1 MRVLFVDI
9 DAEYLNPTRSLVRGI
24 ASRLGTVVFFGP
36 GYVSSEVLREGLE
49 VFTNRNGPFDVVLAT
64 EHILFSDFK
73 DFSQEKKV
81 YRKNYQFRFPVNEVE
96 ESVRILRSLR
106 QLDLVKVGVFL
117 QSDYYNFT
125 ERHMQS
131 VINDVNF
138 VIGSNQQFVHS
149 IRDLSGLKDEG
160 FVNCNDNWRDFCL
173 QYPERIIPLLH
184 FVSGNEFSYT
194 ALSHR
199 SSDWCVPGTPY
210 FARKKA
216 RSVLERS
223 ACSISRGR
231 PLPIGSLLSR
241 IGLRPYSNH
250 LFRAYLRETFRE
262 EICGARY
269 SFTCGSGLRYP
280 LRKYFE
286 IPALGSVLVC
296 VPCNGFEELGF
307 RDKANAMICEPD
319 HLLELGRWFN
329 ENIDKAQEIADA
341 GRRLIAEHHTVE
353 ARAQQ
358 LKSALESVL
367 AGRWRGGVWRDGV
380 IAPIS

>member
-1 MRVLFVDI
+1 MRVLFLDV

-36 GYVSSEVLREGLE
+36 GYVSSEVLHEGLE
-49 VFTNRNGPFDVVLAT
+49 EFTKRNGPFDVVLAT
-64 EHILFSDFK
+64 EHILFSDLK

-81 YRKNYQFRFPVNEVE
+81 YQKNYQFSFPLDEVE

-106 QLDLVKVGVFL
+106 QLDLVKAGIFL
-117 QSDYYNFT
+117 QTDYYNLT
-125 ERHMQS
+125 EQHMQC
-131 VINDVNF
+131 VVDDVNF
-138 VIGSNQQFVHS
+138 VIGSNQQLIHS
-149 IRDLSGLKDEG
+149 IRELPELKNEG
-160 FVNCNDNWRDFCL
+160 FVNCNDNWHNFCIE
-173 QYPERIIPLLH
+173 YPERIIPLTH

-210 FARKKA
+210 FARKKG

-223 ACSISRGR
+223 ACSISRRR
-231 PLPIGSLLSR
+231 PLPIGPFLSR
-241 IGLRPYSNH
+241 LGLRPYSNH
-250 LFRAYLRETFRE
+250 LFRTYLRETFRD

-296 VPCNGFEELGF
+296 LPCNGFEELGF
-307 RDKANAMICEPD
+307 RDKVNAMICEPD
-319 HLLELGRWFN
+319 QLPELGRWLN
-329 ENIDKAQEIADA
+329 ENINKAQEIADA
-341 GRRLIAEHHTVE
+341 GRRLIAERHTIE
-353 ARAQQ
+353 ARACQ
-358 LKSALESVL
+358 LKTALQSVL
-367 AGRWRGGVWRDGV
+367 AGRWRGGVWGDGV